1 MHWLAAGRDA
11 MLFHTIS
18 FFAFFL
24 AVFVVFWSLPKQEWR
39 LWWVLAASCAFY
51 MSWNPWFITL
61 ILVSTSIDYL
71 AARII
76 DTSRSE
82 AWRRGWL
89 FGSIGVN
96 LGILVVFKYAN
107 FFLQTAQS
115 TAGCFGRHLPIGTL
129 EIIVPLGISFYT
141 FEAISYV
148 VDVYRRK
155 TAALRSPLDYGVY
168 ILFFPHLIAGPIV
181 RSHDFIPQLHRLRRL
196 NAPRVLLG
204 VRLFLFGLF
213 QKVAVADNLAQLVDP
228 VFAHPADYES
238 LSIWLALLSYTI
250 QIYCDFAGYSSMAIG
265 LAHLLGFRLPQNFNR
280 PYLAASLGEF
290 WRRWH
295 ITLGTWMRDY
305 LFIPLGG
312 SRGGTMATCR
322 NLLVTFT
329 LCGLWHGA
337 SWNYI
342 AWGCSHGVILCI
354 ERLVKLPA
362 WAAHRVL
369 RPVFIAWTFLLIN
382 LTMVFVRT
390 QSLTDAYALFRRL
403 FEIVG
408 GKALS
413 PELLLMG
420 AVGVVGVLAVMA
432 SNEMI
437 RWRRLALRMPSPLQ
451 GALLASLIL
460 ALMLLWP
467 QDNKQ
472 FIYFQ
477 F

>member
-1 MHWLAAGRDA
+1 
-11 MLFHTIS
+11 MLFHTNS

-24 AVFVVFWSLPKQEWR
+24 AVFVVFWSLPKQQWR
-39 LWWVLAASCAFY
+39 LWWILIASCAFY
-51 MSWNPWFITL
+51 MSWNPWFIAL
-61 ILVSTSIDYL
+61 ILFSTSIDYL
-71 AARII
+71 AARMI
-76 DTSRSE
+76 DGTGSQR
-82 AWRRGWL
+82 WRRGWL
-89 FGSIGVN
+89 LGSIAVN
-96 LGILVVFKYAN
+96 LGILSVFKYAN
-107 FFLQTAQS
+107 FFLQTVHS
-115 TAGCFGRHLPIGTL
+115 TAGCFGLPLPIGTL
-129 EIIVPLGISFYT
+129 QVLVPLGISFYT

-148 VDVYRRK
+148 VDVYRKKR
-155 TAALRSPLDYGVY
+155 AALRSPLDYGVY

-181 RSHDFIPQLHRLRRL
+181 RSHDFLPQLHRLRKL
-196 NAPRVLLG
+196 SAPRVLLG

-213 QKVAVADNLAQLVDP
+213 QKVALADNLAALVDP

-312 SRGGTMATCR
+312 SRGGTLATCR
-322 NLLVTFT
+322 NLLVTFA

-342 AWGCSHGVILCI
+342 VWGFSHGVILCG
-354 ERLVKLPA
+354 ERLARLPA
-362 WAAHRVL
+362 WAGQRAL
-369 RPVFIAWTFLLIN
+369 RPLFVLWTFFLIN
-382 LTMVFVRT
+382 LTMVFVRA
-390 QSLTDAYALFRRL
+390 QSLTDACVVYGRLFR
-403 FEIVG
+403 FAG
-408 GKALS
+408 GQALS
-413 PELLLMG
+413 RELLVAG
-420 AVGVVGVLAVMA
+420 TVGVAGVLGVMVLSEA
-432 SNEMI
+432 I
-437 RWRRLALRMPSPLQ
+437 RWRRLALRLPSPLQ
-451 GALLASLIL
+451 GALLASVIV
-460 ALMLLWP
+460 AVMLLWP
-467 QDNKQ
+467 EDNKQ

>member
-1 MHWLAAGRDA
+1 

-24 AVFVVFWSLPKQEWR
+24 AVFVVFWSLPKQQWR
-39 LWWVLAASCAFY
+39 LWLVLAASCAFY
-51 MSWNPWFITL
+51 MSWNPWFMAL
-61 ILVSTSIDYL
+61 ILFSTSVDYL

-76 DTSRSE
+76 DTSRSQ
-82 AWRRGWL
+82 AWRRSWL
-89 FGSIGVN
+89 YGSIAVN
-96 LGILVVFKYAN
+96 LGILIVFKYAN

-115 TAGCFGRHLPIGTL
+115 TAGCFGRQLPIGTL
-129 EIIVPLGISFYT
+129 QIIVPLGISFYT

-148 VDVYRRK
+148 VDVYRK
-155 TAALRSPLDYGVY
+155 KIPAVKSPLDYGVY

-181 RSHDFIPQLHRLRRL
+181 RSHDFLPQLHRLRKL
-196 NAPRVLLG
+196 SAPRVLLG
-204 VRLFLFGLF
+204 VRMFLFGLF
-213 QKVAVADNLAQLVDP
+213 QKVAIADNLAQLVDP
-228 VFAHPADYES
+228 VFAKPADFGT

-322 NLLVTFT
+322 NLLVTFA

-342 AWGCSHGVILCI
+342 VWGFSHGVILCV
-354 ERLVKLPA
+354 ERLSRLPA
-362 WAAHRVL
+362 WAGQRAL
-369 RPVFIAWTFLLIN
+369 RPLFVLWTFFLIN

-390 QSLTDAYALFRRL
+390 QSLGDALVVFGRLFR
-403 FEIVG
+403 FVS

-413 PELLLMG
+413 SELLLMG
-420 AVGVVGVLAVMA
+420 AVGIVGVLSIM
-432 SNEMI
+432 SLNEAI
-437 RWRRLALRMPSPLQ
+437 RWRRLTLRMPSPLQ
-451 GALLASLIL
+451 GALLASLIV